1 MNTFKTLVL
10 ALAVLGVASFSAAQ
24 QAGPAGGVKAGKGAG
39 QGKGAPGQGQR
50 GMGPGMMARLGEIE
64 DKALAKV
71 NPTADQ
77 KKQIAALRTK
87 EKPAREAFMKKLMDA
102 AQKNQGQAPAAGGQG
117 RRMQLSPELMEEGK
131 KLQESHNDAMKKILG
146 EAKFKQ
152 FEEALK
158 AERQSMRPGGP
169 GGPGGAGAAGGK
181 GKKGGGTPPPQN

>member
-1 MNTFKTLVL
+1 MNNFKSLIL
-10 ALAVLGVASFSAAQ
+10 ALAVLGVASFSFAQ
-24 QAGPAGGVKAGKGAG
+24 QAGPAGGVKPGKGGGAG
-39 QGKGAPGQGQR
+39 QRGG
-50 GMGPGMMARLGEIE
+50 GMGAGMMNRLAEIE

-87 EKPAREAFMKKLMDA
+87 EKPAREAFMKKIMEA
-102 AQKNQGQAPAAGGQG
+102 AQKNQGQAGGGAGQGGG

-131 KLQESHNDAMKKILG
+131 KLNESHMDALKKILG
-146 EAKFKQ
+146 DAKFKQ